1 LRCWPSHKP
10 VFLLAGLTLFGLL
23 IGCERKNQYV
33 PPPPPPVTVSQPL
46 QKSVVESLE
55 FTGTTQA
62 VASVDIR
69 ARVQGFLEKIY
80 FTEGAVVKQGDLL
93 YTIEPATYQ
102 AAVDKAVA
110 DLASKR
116 AQLDKS
122 EIEYQRN
129 LRLIKENAASQ
140 RDLDNSRASR
150 DSAKADVAMA
160 EASLQTARINLSY
173 TTIYAPISGRIGRSQ
188 VDVGNLVGAGEFTLL
203 TTIKQYDPIYA
214 YFSLNERDL
223 LALIAVY
230 REQGPQP
237 KRWEPPVFL
246 GLSNESGHPHEGKLD
261 FTDLAVDSST
271 GTILLRGVF
280 PNPPRYSLIP
290 GLFVRI
296 RFPVGTKDH
305 ALLVTERA
313 LGVDQLGNYVLVVNQ
328 DNMVEQRPVK
338 LGAIENGMRVV
349 EEGLKSDDWVIVD
362 GIQRARPGAKVN
374 PTRLEPKPSETS
386 PTGQ

>member
-1 LRCWPSHKP
+1 M
-10 VFLLAGLTLFGLL
+10 VLALLTLVGLL
-23 IGCERKNQYV
+23 SACERKNQYV
-33 PPPPPPVTVSQPL
+33 APPPSPVTVGQPI
-46 QKSVVESLE
+46 QKSVVESLD

-69 ARVQGFLEKIY
+69 ARVQGFLEKTH

-110 DLASKR
+110 DLASKK

-122 EIEYQRN
+122 EIDYQRN

-140 RDLDNSRASR
+140 RDLDNARASR

-160 EASLQTARINLSY
+160 EASLETARINLSY

-188 VDVGNLVGAGEFTLL
+188 VDIGNLVGAGEFTLL
-203 TTIKQYDPIYA
+203 NTIKQYDPIYA

-223 LALIAVY
+223 LALITIY
-230 REQGPQP
+230 RQQGPPP

-296 RFPVGTKDH
+296 RFPVGVKDQ
-305 ALLVTERA
+305 ALLVSERA
-313 LGVDQLGNYVLVVNQ
+313 LGVDQLGDYVLVVNQ
-328 DNMVEQRPVK
+328 DNVVEQRPVK
-338 LGAIENGMRVV
+338 LGTTENGMRVI
-349 EEGLKSDDWVIVD
+349 EDGLKADEWIVVD

-374 PTRLEPKPSETS
+374 PIRPELTS
-386 PTGQ
+386 PKSTP

>member
-1 LRCWPSHKP
+1 LRFWPSQKP
-10 VFLLAGLTLFGLL
+10 AFVLAVLALVGML
-23 IGCERKNQYV
+23 IGCERKNQFV
-33 PPPPPPVTVSQPL
+33 APPPPPVTVSQPL
-46 QKSVVESLE
+46 QKSVVESLD

-69 ARVQGFLEKIY
+69 ARVQGFLEKIR

-93 YTIEPATYQ
+93 YTIEPTTYQ

-110 DLASKR
+110 DLASKK

-140 RDLDNSRASR
+140 RDLDNSRATR
-150 DSAKADVAMA
+150 DSAKADVGMA
-160 EASLQTARINLSY
+160 EASLQTAQINLSY
-173 TTIYAPISGRIGRSQ
+173 TTIYAPITGRIGRSQ

-214 YFSLNERDL
+214 YFALNERDL
-223 LALIAVY
+223 LALIAIY
-230 REQGPQP
+230 RLQGPP
-237 KRWEPPVFL
+237 PIRWEPPVFL

-261 FTDLAVDSST
+261 FTDLSVDSST

-313 LGVDQLGNYVLVVNQ
+313 LGVDQLGDYLLVVNQ
-328 DNMVEQRPVK
+328 DNVVEHRPVK
-338 LGAIENGMRVV
+338 LGATENGMRVV
-349 EEGLKSDDWVIVD
+349 EEGLKADEWVVVD
-362 GIQRARPGAKVN
+362 GIQRARPGVKVN
-374 PTRLEPKPSETS
+374 LTRLEPTS
-386 PTGQ
+386 PNPPSTGQ